1 MKKAIKVLSVI
12 LALSLVFAFAAC
24 GGKTDGGKDST
35 DAGAS
40 ENASG
45 ATAATQEAVTAD
57 PDKLAGIKFGLIC
70 LHDENSTYDNN
81 FIMAAKEAQK
91 KLGLS
96 DDQVVI
102 KKNIDESNACYEAA
116 CDLAESGC
124 NIIMADSFGHE
135 SYMKQAAQEYKNVQ
149 FCHAT
154 GTSSKTA
161 GIKNFHNAFATIYEG
176 RFLAG
181 VVAGLKLN
189 AMIEAGDIEADK
201 AVIGYVGAFP
211 YAEVKSGYTSF
222 FLGARSVC
230 ETATMKVVYTNSW
243 FDIDLEKTAA
253 ENLINDG
260 CVLISQHA
268 DSEGAPKACEAAK
281 IPNVAY
287 NIDTSSIAP
296 ETALV
301 SSRINWAPYYEM
313 AITAV
318 ANGEEF
324 ATDWIGTIE
333 TGSVELLDLSKN
345 CTEDAAAKV
354 AEVKAK
360 LADGSL
366 KVFDCSTF
374 TVDGKNLTEYE
385 ADVIDEGDF
394 KPDTNVILTDEA
406 TGITYF
412 AESDEQFRSAPY
424 FDILIDG
431 ITELG

>member
-1 MKKAIKVLSVI
+1 MKKALKVIALV
-12 LALSLVFAFAAC
+12 LALAMVFAFAAC
-24 GGKTDGGKDST
+24 GNKDTDTTTKPT
-35 DAGAS
+35 DAA
-40 ENASG
+40 NP
-45 ATAATQEAVTAD
+45 TDAAPVEAGEYD
-57 PDKLAGIKFGLIC
+57 NIKFGLIC

-81 FIMAAKEAQK
+81 FIMAAKEAQAA
-91 KLGLS
+91 LGLK
-96 DDQVVI
+96 DDQVII
-102 KKNIDESNACYEAA
+102 KTNVDESNACYEAA
-116 CDLAESGC
+116 LDLIEQGC

-135 SYMKQAAQEYKNVQ
+135 SYMKQAAQENPDVQ

-161 GIKNFHNAFATIYEG
+161 GIANFHNAFATIYEG

-189 AMIEAGDIEADK
+189 AMIEEGKITEDQ

-222 FLGARSVC
+222 FLGARYICPS
-230 ETATMKVVYTNSW
+230 ATMKVVYTNSW

-260 CVLISQHA
+260 CALISQHA
-268 DSEGAPKACEAAK
+268 DSEGAPKACEAAGV
-281 IPNVAY
+281 PNVAY

-296 ETALV
+296 TTALV

-313 AITAV
+313 VIKAV
-318 ANGEEF
+318 AAGEDF
-324 ATDWIGTIE
+324 ATDWIGTIA
-333 TGSVELLDLSKN
+333 TGSVELLDLSAN
-345 CTEDAAAKV
+345 CTDDAAAKV
-354 AEVKAK
+354 AEVKAA
-360 LADGSL
+360 LEAGTL

-374 TVDGKNLTEYE
+374 TVDGANLTEYL
-385 ADVIDEGDF
+385 ADVEDMGDF
-394 KPDTNVILTDEA
+394 QPETNVILTDEA

-424 FDILIDG
+424 FDLTIDG
-431 ITELG
+431 ITVLG

>member
-1 MKKAIKVLSVI
+1 MKKTIKVLAI
-12 LALSLVFAFAAC
+12 LLAFAMVFAFAAC
-24 GGKTDGGKDST
+24 GGKTENTDDVTAANDDATEAQVDT
-35 DAGAS
+35 DA
-40 ENASG
+40 
-45 ATAATQEAVTAD
+45 
-57 PDKLAGIKFGLIC
+57 LANIKFGLIC

-81 FIMAAKEAQK
+81 FIMAAKEVQE

-96 DDQVVI
+96 DDQVLI
-102 KKNIDESNACYEAA
+102 KTNVPESADCKEAA
-116 CDLAESGC
+116 ADLAEQGC

-135 SYMKQAAQEYKNVQ
+135 SYMKEAAREYPEVQ

-154 GTSSKTA
+154 GTSAKTA
-161 GIKNFHNAFATIYEG
+161 GIANFHNAFATIYEG
-176 RFLAG
+176 RYLAG

-189 AMIEAGDIEADK
+189 AMIEAGDIKPEE

-253 ENLINDG
+253 ENLINNG

-268 DSEGAPKACEAAK
+268 DSEGAPKACEAANV
-281 IPNVAY
+281 PNVAY

-296 ETALV
+296 TTALV

-313 AITAV
+313 VIKAV
-318 ANGEEF
+318 AAGEDF
-324 ATDWIGTIE
+324 ATDWIGTIA
-333 TGSVELLDLSKN
+333 TGSVELLPLSAN
-345 CTEDAAAKV
+345 VTDDAAAKV
-354 AEVKAK
+354 EEVKAA
-360 LADGSL
+360 LEDGSL
-366 KVFDCSTF
+366 KVFDCAAF
-374 TVDGKNLTEYE
+374 TVDGKNLTEYQ

-394 KPDTNVILTDEA
+394 VPETNVILTDEA
-406 TGITYF
+406 TGVTYF

>member
-1 MKKAIKVLSVI
+1 MKKAIKVLSII
-12 LALSLVFAFAAC
+12 LALSMVFAFAAC
-24 GGKTDGGKDST
+24 GGKTT
-35 DAGAS
+35 D
-40 ENASG
+40 ET
-45 ATAATQEAVTAD
+45 TAAPDVSGSEPDTEAVTAQIPED
-57 PDKLAGIKFGLIC
+57 FKFGLIC

-81 FIMAAKEAQK
+81 FIMAAKEVQE
-91 KLGLS
+91 KLGLT
-96 DDQVVI
+96 DDQVLI
-102 KKNIDESNACYEAA
+102 KTNVDESNACYEAA
-116 CDLAESGC
+116 CDLADNGC
-124 NIIMADSFGHE
+124 KVIMADSFGHE
-135 SYMKQAAQEYKNVQ
+135 SYMKQAAQEYPEVQ

-161 GIKNFHNAFATIYEG
+161 GIANFHNAFATIYEG

-189 AMIEAGDIEADK
+189 AMIEAGDITADK

-243 FDIDLEKTAA
+243 FNIDLEKTAA

-268 DSEGAPKACEAAK
+268 DSEGAPKACEAANV
-281 IPNVAY
+281 PNVAY

-296 ETALV
+296 TTALV

-313 AITAV
+313 VIKAV
-318 ANGEEF
+318 VAGEDF
-324 ATDWIGTIE
+324 ATDWIGTIA
-333 TGSVELLDLSKN
+333 TGSVELLPLSAN
-345 CTEDAAAKV
+345 VTPDAAAKV
-354 AEVKAK
+354 EEVKAA
-360 LADGSL
+360 LEDGSV
-366 KVFDCSTF
+366 KVFDCASF
-374 TVDGKNLTEYE
+374 TKDGEHLTEYL
-385 ADVIDEGDF
+385 ADVVDEGDF
-394 KPDTNVILTDEA
+394 QPETNVILTDEA

>member
-1 MKKAIKVLSVI
+1 MKKALKVIAFV
-12 LALSLVFAFAAC
+12 LALAMVFAFAAC
-24 GGKTDGGKDST
+24 GNKETDTTTKPT
-35 DAGAS
+35 DAANPTDAAPVEKGAY
-40 ENASG
+40 
-45 ATAATQEAVTAD
+45 D
-57 PDKLAGIKFGLIC
+57 DIKFGLIC
-70 LHDENSTYDNN
+70 LHDENSTYGNN
-81 FIMAAKEAQK
+81 FIMAAKEAQAA
-91 KLGLS
+91 LGLR
-96 DDQVVI
+96 DDQVII
-102 KKNIDESNACYEAA
+102 KTNVDESNACYEAA
-116 CDLAESGC
+116 LDLIEQGC

-135 SYMKQAAQEYKNVQ
+135 SYMKQAAQENPDVQ

-161 GIKNFHNAFATIYEG
+161 GIANFHNAFATIFEG

-189 AMIEAGDIEADK
+189 AMIEEGKITEDK
-201 AVIGYVGAFP
+201 AVIGYVAAFP

-222 FLGARSVC
+222 FLGARYICPS
-230 ETATMKVVYTNSW
+230 ATMKVVYTNSW

-268 DSEGAPKACEAAK
+268 DSEGAPKACEAAGV
-281 IPNVAY
+281 PDVAY

-296 ETALV
+296 TTALV

-313 AITAV
+313 VIKAV
-318 ANGEEF
+318 AAGETF
-324 ATDWIGTIE
+324 ATDWIGTIA
-333 TGSVELLDLSKN
+333 TGSVELLDLSAN
-345 CTEDAAAKV
+345 CTDDAAAKV
-354 AEVKAK
+354 AEIKAK
-360 LADGSL
+360 LEDGSL

-374 TVDGKNLTEYE
+374 TVNGEALTEYL
-385 ADVIDEGDF
+385 ADVEDMGDF
-394 KPDTNVILTDEA
+394 VPETNVILTDDA
-406 TGITYF
+406 GVTYF